1 MQGRAGRAM
10 GREGNEERTPGH
22 SGEESSQ
29 SVGGAGQSRLSEGNI
44 KNHNNYVNT
53 DSQTLDWAE
62 SELRLSLHGKTEK
75 VKSAEV
81 ALD

>member
-1 MQGRAGRAM
+1 MRSAHLDTGGRGRAA
-10 GREGNEERTPGH
+10 
-22 SGEESSQ
+22 SSHK
-29 SVGGAGQSRLSEGNI
+29 SVGGAGQSRLRLRATPRITTITSTLT
-44 KNHNNYVNT
+44 VT
-53 DSQTLDWAE
+53 DCTGLGSWAE

>member
-1 MQGRAGRAM
+1 M
-10 GREGNEERTPGH
+10 
-22 SGEESSQ
+22 
-29 SVGGAGQSRLSEGNI
+29 GGAGQSRLSEGNI